1 MSRSRQRRTRSTPR
15 GDRAHSAG
23 WNPCRTRKNEK
34 RFGLALPRWSGWP
47 PQGPLGWQPGWH
59 RPRPSLASGS
69 DELTTR
75 GTNVERRPLTVRIA
89 RWSATHP
96 WRAMALWVVFVAAC
110 IAMGNIAG
118 TNQAQDSGDFGE
130 TARAEQRIK
139 DGHFPTDPTVERVL
153 VTSRS
158 GGLDR
163 ATARAAMDETARRM
177 RALSGVTKVE
187 GPIPSPDGGTMML
200 SVSMAGDPDTAADRV
215 QPLLDTTAAVQRD
228 YPTLRVEEVG
238 RASIDKGLSATIGK
252 DFQRAE
258 LFSLPVTLAILLVA
272 FGALIAA
279 GVPVLLA
286 MSAVGSAI
294 GLSAGAS
301 HLIPAQD
308 AVSSVILLIGM
319 AVGVDY
325 SLFYLRRE
333 REERARGAG
342 HLDAVE
348 IAAAT
353 SGHAVVV
360 SGVAVM
366 ISMAGMFL
374 WRLTASRQGVAPRN
388 RFWSALLRPA
398 LRYPVVTLVLSAGAL
413 VALAVPAL
421 GMNLKLP
428 GIQDIPRTTP
438 AMQAYDRMTTA
449 FPSTGTQHVVV
460 VRAAA
465 GQAGQVK
472 ATLDELA
479 ARAKTDPLFAHDRQ
493 PELTTSPDGTVTL
506 LAIGTPYNTGT
517 ADGQRSLDRL
527 RGDLVPSTVGQLS
540 GVEYA
545 VTGPIAGTGDYSQH
559 VKEKLPLVVGFV
571 LLLTFLVMAWTFRLV
586 VVALTAIVLN
596 MLSVAAAYGLLVLVF
611 QHTWAEKLLDFRSN
625 HGVVSWLPLFLF
637 VVLFGLSMDYHVFVV
652 SRIREAVAAGVPNRE
667 AVAQG
672 ITRSAGVVTSAAV
685 VMVGVFAIFGTL
697 STLDMKQL
705 GVGLASAI
713 LIDATIIRA
722 VVLPSLMTLL
732 GKANWWA
739 PRFMRGR
746 APQPVEVAPEPEL
759 VAVG

>member
-1 MSRSRQRRTRSTPR
+1 M
-15 GDRAHSAG
+15 
-23 WNPCRTRKNEK
+23 
-34 RFGLALPRWSGWP
+34 
-47 PQGPLGWQPGWH
+47 
-59 RPRPSLASGS
+59 
-69 DELTTR
+69 
-75 GTNVERRPLTVRIA
+75 ERRPLTVRIA

-118 TNQAQDSGDFGE
+118 TNQAQDSGDVGE
-130 TARAEQRIK
+130 TARAEQMIK

-177 RALSGVTKVE
+177 RALPGVTKVE

-215 QPLLDTTAAVQRD
+215 QPLLDATAAVQRD

-294 GLSAGAS
+294 GLSAVAS

-374 WRLTASRQGVAPRN
+374 AGDNIFTSFAVGSILVVAVSVIGSLTVLPALLAKLGRWVDRPRIPFLWRLTASRQGVAPRN

-438 AMQAYDRMTTA
+438 VMQAYDRMTTA

-571 LLLTFLVMAWTFRLV
+571 LLLTFLVMAWTFRSV

-611 QHTWAEKLLDFRSN
+611 QHTWAERLLDFRSN

-652 SRIREAVAAGVPNRE
+652 SRIREAIHAGVPNRE